1 MAVILSY
8 RCPFSQRMSPY
19 MDHHD
24 PAISDRVPALISF
37 FDVNNICRYANGF
50 HRNWY
55 GREPQSQIGRSVG
68 ELLGQDVAAKQ
79 PEHISRLSLGEQ
91 VTFLAE
97 ILHADG
103 TPHSASVRYVP
114 QIHNGKMTGF
124 YAFVFDMDDQQYM
137 FESMFGAS
145 AIGYWELDFRGVKKS
160 LEAIALS
167 GWHDPIQHLYDN
179 PAFMRQAVD
188 NVPVLNMNQKARQLF
203 GVEESDMK
211 GLMLGRFVPAG
222 TETVVAAN
230 LVAYLKG
237 ETNFE
242 NETVLRR
249 LDGEPVEV
257 LLTASFPKKDGFC
270 NTLTLGTVDTSYRN
284 AQDRRLSRLEAE
296 LAHSS
301 RVSTLGQLAASIA
314 HEVNQPLG
322 AVMTNGNAALRWL
335 NRGAPDLDEAKE
347 ALKRVIAEAER
358 AAQIIDRTRSM
369 ARKGEPKRVECHLDD
384 LLADVEKLVHRE
396 ISRLGCELLVE
407 RLPVDTCIT
416 ADPIQIQQV
425 LINLIVN
432 AAQAMRDQSG
442 RRIIRLIC
450 SASARGLILQVRDN
464 GPGFDTANSD
474 GLFDPFYTTKGDGMG
489 IGLSV
494 ARTIVEAHG
503 GSISARL
510 DETRGSIFEFTLPT
524 YTRV

>member
-1 MAVILSY
+1 
-8 RCPFSQRMSPY
+8 
-19 MDHHD
+19 MDNHD
-24 PAISDRVPALISF
+24 PAISDRVPAVISY
-37 FDVNNICRYANGF
+37 FDLEFICRYANGF

-55 GREPQSQIGRSVG
+55 GREPHSQIGRTVAD
-68 ELLGQDVAAKQ
+68 LLGVDVAAKKA
-79 PEHISRLSLGEQ
+79 EHISRLSLGEQ
-91 VTFLAE
+91 ITFLAN
-97 ILHADG
+97 IQHADG

-114 QIHNGKMTGF
+114 QTHEGQMTGF

-145 AIGYWELDFRGVKKS
+145 AIGYWELDFRNVKKA
-160 LEAIALS
+160 LEGIALS

-203 GVEESDMK
+203 GVDDAGMQ
-211 GLMLGRFVPAG
+211 GLMLGRFVPTG
-222 TETVVAAN
+222 TESVVAAN

-249 LDGEPVEV
+249 LDGKPVEV
-257 LLTASFPKKDGFC
+257 LLTASFPRKDGFC
-270 NTLTLGTVDTSYRN
+270 NTLTLGTVDISYRN

-301 RVSTLGQLAASIA
+301 RVSTLGQLTASIA

-335 NRGAPDLDEAKE
+335 NREAPDLDEATA

-369 ARKGEPKRVECHLDD
+369 ARKGEHKRVECDLKD
-384 LLADVEKLVHRE
+384 LLSDVEKLVHRE
-396 ISRLGCELLVE
+396 ISSLGCELLVE
-407 RLPVDTCIT
+407 RLPTGVSLN

-442 RRIIRLIC
+442 RRIIRLI
-450 SASARGLILQVRDN
+450 STASQDRVTLQVRDN
-464 GPGFDTANSD
+464 GPGFETATSEC
-474 GLFDPFYTTKGDGMG
+474 LFDPFYTTKSDGMG

-494 ARTIVEAHG
+494 ARTILEAHG

-510 DETRGSIFEFTLPT
+510 DDVRGSIFEVRLPT